1 MARRAS
7 TAPPEATLRALVKW
21 LRSEHVPGLVIGGVA
36 ASLLG
41 RPRFTR
47 DVDVLVLLGE
57 DRWQKFL
64 NAAAKFGFVPR
75 IDNPLAFAR
84 RSRVFLLSHKASGV
98 DVDISL
104 AGLPF
109 EEESIARG
117 RWMKVGRLSLPLPT
131 PEDLIIMKAVAHRPQ
146 DIADIE
152 ALLAAKSKLN
162 LRQIRKW
169 LEEFSAALDM
179 PEILNDFEDS
189 LIRKRTRKQ

>member
-1 MARRAS
+1 MAKRAS

-75 IDNPLAFAR
+75 IKSPLAFAR
-84 RSRVFLLSHKASGV
+84 RSRVFLLSHKPSGV

-117 RWMKVGRLSLPLPT
+117 RLMKVGRLSLPLPT
-131 PEDLIIMKAVAHRPQ
+131 PEDLIIMKAVAHRSQ
-146 DIADIE
+146 DIADTE
-152 ALLAAKSKLN
+152 ALLAAKPKLN
-162 LRQIRKW
+162 LRRIRKW
-169 LEEFSAALDM
+169 LKEFSAALDM

-189 LIRKRTRKQ
+189 LRRTRTRKH